1 MRSIIT
7 LLLVSGC
14 SVNSDS
20 VGSSLPSIEE
30 LPGSVEAVAMG
41 CRTTYFRDVD
51 HDGFGDRRKAKIAC
65 SAPVG
70 YVKVSGDCDDRDSL
84 RNPNAAEVCDGI
96 DQNCNG
102 SADESAVD
110 ASTWYVDTDKDGH
123 GDATISAQS
132 CSAPSGYVAASD
144 DCNDSDAATYVGAP
158 ETCDGRDNNCDNTVD
173 NQPVDGAPAYVD
185 ADGDGFGLDTGAGAM
200 VVCHLEPG
208 FTGLAGDCNDADAS
222 ISPSAPEICD
232 LVDQNCNGIA
242 DDNAMGAPPWF
253 ADKDQDGHGDPA
265 TVVLSCSPPP
275 NYVGIQE
282 ADDCDDR
289 DDSIF
294 PGAPETCDQID
305 QDCNKVPDNNPI
317 DGRVFYADIDQDG
330 FGDPLNAI
338 MDCTMPADTS
348 LNQLDCDDTDM
359 LQPAVV
365 DLSGMKGASGTLADP
380 ATSIQEMVDGG
391 RACIVLASGTYQED
405 LDLSGYQGSISSIS
419 GDAVIEGLGDGP
431 AIRID
436 GASVTL
442 KGLIITGGGV
452 SSEWVYDEGD
462 NNAGVCTG
470 ALESTGG
477 GLSITNSTVALS
489 EVTIRDND
497 ITGGTAP
504 RPECVN
510 VMESWGGGIYADHS
524 ILTMDAV
531 TFAGNIA
538 DNGAAMMVQQ
548 STVEAQRV
556 MVTGMPQEV
565 ETDIM
570 VEASSFTVANILL
583 AGPASTGLY
592 SSNSTVS
599 LSQALVAGYDTGW
612 QANDHAS
619 VVNSIFMDNGVA
631 MDGEAAWDVSYS
643 DSYNNGSNW
652 PAITGIG
659 LLSVDPELSGWS
671 NDGDATNDNFVLK
684 ASSPAIDA
692 GKPGTLDVDGTA
704 ADLGPLGGEMGW

>member
-275 NYVGIQE
+275 
-282 ADDCDDR
+282 
-289 DDSIF
+289 
-294 PGAPETCDQID
+294 T
-305 QDCNKVPDNNPI
+305 
-317 DGRVFYADIDQDG
+317 
-330 FGDPLNAI
+330 
-338 MDCTMPADTS
+338 TW
-348 LNQLDCDDTDM
+348 
-359 LQPAVV
+359 
-365 DLSGMKGASGTLADP
+365 ASKRRTIAMTATTPFSRALPKP
-380 ATSIQEMVDGG
+380 AT
-391 RACIVLASGTYQED
+391 RLT
-405 LDLSGYQGSISSIS
+405 
-419 GDAVIEGLGDGP
+419 
-431 AIRID
+431 RI
-436 GASVTL
+436 ATKFPTTTRL
-442 KGLIITGGGV
+442 M
-452 SSEWVYDEGD
+452 
-462 NNAGVCTG
+462 A
-470 ALESTGG
+470 
-477 GLSITNSTVALS
+477 
-489 EVTIRDND
+489 
-497 ITGGTAP
+497 
-504 RPECVN
+504 
-510 VMESWGGGIYADHS
+510 
-524 ILTMDAV
+524 
-531 TFAGNIA
+531 
-538 DNGAAMMVQQ
+538 
-548 STVEAQRV
+548 
-556 MVTGMPQEV
+556 
-565 ETDIM
+565 
-570 VEASSFTVANILL
+570 ASSTQTLTRTVSEILSMRSWI
-583 AGPASTGLY
+583 APCPPTPAST
-592 SSNSTVS
+592 S
-599 LSQALVAGYDTGW
+599 L
-612 QANDHAS
+612 
-619 VVNSIFMDNGVA
+619 IA
-631 MDGEAAWDVSYS
+631 MTPTCCSLQW
-643 DSYNNGSNW
+643 W
-652 PAITGIG
+652 T
-659 LLSVDPELSGWS
+659 
-671 NDGDATNDNFVLK
+671 
-684 ASSPAIDA
+684 SPA
-692 GKPGTLDVDGTA
+692 
-704 ADLGPLGGEMGW
+704 